1 MSEFKIESIQYTD
14 SEQKTMKVVI
24 DGQIHF
30 VPKNEGNRHYKEI
43 IRQVKEEGLTIKD
56 AD

>member
-1 MSEFKIESIQYTD
+1 MSEFKIESIQYTT
-14 SEQKTMKVVI
+14 SERKTMKVVI

-30 VPKNEGNRHYKEI
+30 VPKYEKNWHYKEI
-43 IRQVKEEGLTIKD
+43 MRQVQEEGLTIKD